1 MTAVTAVTTT
11 ANATEADRQQQRVFP
26 LFLFSSL
33 IITAGLTLVAEGFT
47 RRTVAGLVVSA
58 VILALY
64 VAIGH
69 RALCFQDERLGRT
82 FLALVVPL
90 AIVLFFLS
98 TIYLS
103 ALFGLFP
110 LCFALVD
117 RWVIRSLAA
126 GGLAVGV
133 VISNAADN
141 HWSQEG
147 WIAGFVIGAVSF
159 VFAVIM
165 GRWISSII
173 DTSKARQSLID
184 ELQSTRSQ
192 LAAAQHESGVRAERE
207 RLSAEIH
214 DTLAQ
219 GFSSILLLAR
229 SAQQHV
235 VTDPTRATSLLS
247 SVEQTAQENLNE
259 ARALVQSLAPVA
271 LQHASLGDA
280 LARLTEQLR
289 AETGIDATLSVTGSA
304 ADAGLTPAEDV
315 VLLRAVQ
322 ESLTNVR
329 RHAGATQVQVT
340 LRYDD
345 NPVSESVTDNGVGFD
360 IARNA
365 NGHGLSGMQARL
377 ASVGGRVSI
386 ITSPGDGCT
395 VTTRLAPRN
404 DPS

>member
-1 MTAVTAVTTT
+1 VTAVTAVTTT
-11 ANATEADRQQQRVFP
+11 GSATEVDRQQQRVFP

-47 RRTVAGLVVSA
+47 RRTIAGLVVST
-58 VILALY
+58 VILGLY
-64 VAIGH
+64 IAIGH
-69 RALCFQDERLGRT
+69 RALCFQDERLGQT
-82 FLALVVPL
+82 YLALVVPL
-90 AIVLFFLS
+90 AIALFFLS

-117 RWVIRSLAA
+117 RWLMRSLAA

-141 HWSQEG
+141 EWSQEG
-147 WIAGFVIGAVSF
+147 WIAGFVIGVVSF
-159 VFAVIM
+159 AFAVIM
-165 GRWISSII
+165 GRWITSII
-173 DTSKARQSLID
+173 HTSKARQSLID
-184 ELQSTRSQ
+184 ELQATRSQ

-207 RLSAEIH
+207 RLAAEIH

-219 GFSSILLLAR
+219 GFSSILLLTR

-235 VTDPTRATSLLS
+235 VSDPARAATLLS
-247 SVEQTAQENLNE
+247 SVEQAAQANLNE

-280 LARLTEQLR
+280 LARLIEQLR
-289 AETGIDATLSVTGSA
+289 AETGIDAILSVTGSA
-304 ADAGLTPAEDV
+304 ADAELTPAEDV

-329 RHAGATQVQVT
+329 RHANATRVQVI

-345 NPVSESVTDNGVGFD
+345 NPVSASVSDNGVGFD
-360 IARNA
+360 AA
-365 NGHGLSGMQARL
+365 TKLNGHGLSGMQSRL
-377 ASVGGRVSI
+377 GSVGGRVAI
-386 ITSPGDGCT
+386 DASPGGGCT
-395 VTTRLAPRN
+395 VTTHLAAR
-404 DPS
+404 DQSL